1 MSDIQKISVFDERI
15 VQRSPMQ
22 YAVEQGAVSSTNTN
36 FAAISQTISQH
47 TYQLQVPS
55 ENVFVDKALD
65 WTSTVALQFNVVNSA
80 TKGTSNTNGP
90 PVIQFGKDIALN
102 AFPLHT
108 LVSTLSATINDTT
121 VTMNTSDILFEVLRL
136 ADSAKNR
143 ELRTCPSYLDTY
155 ASYNDAAGTNNNPLA
170 GYENATTNGVVP
182 NGAYYNVY
190 FTSPSGVALDGNG
203 SYSIGGSTVYYV
215 KGVPSIAKDSVANV
229 ANTWP
234 VFIKFTTVEKLVL
247 SPFCFSDVH
256 DNETGLFGIQ
266 NIQVVANM
274 MNPSSDNTA
283 TIGRVLRFTTAATST
298 ISAVNSIAYN
308 TNALGGAFSS
318 SAISCVF
325 LTPSL
330 SLPLPS
336 KSVVPYAEFPRYT
349 QNVTL
354 SSNLNSGATSSTQQS
369 QTITLPTI
377 PDLILIYAKPTAYL
391 PTDASYYLPITN
403 ISVNFDN
410 FSGLLSSYTSSE
422 LFALSQNNGLQM
434 NWNEWNGQALKG
446 LGGLA
451 GQFVGLVGG
460 FLVIKPSR
468 DITLQTAQAPSVVG
482 NYTLQF
488 NYNLYNPSSAAITSY
503 TLTTVTVNSG
513 FFESIKGSSRVVKG
527 VLSQKDVIEADAKGA
542 VTRVELNR
550 FVGGKHG
557 SLMHSLSTGVQKAMP
572 IIRSLVPHLKKYLP
586 EEAQEVMGAFGLG
599 KHGKHH
605 GLSKRLM

>member
-1 MSDIQKISVFDERI
+1 MSDVQKISVFDERI

-22 YAVEQGAVSSTNTN
+22 YAVEQGAVSATNTN
-36 FAAISQTISQH
+36 FTAISQTTSQH
-47 TYQLQVPS
+47 TYQIQVPS

-65 WTSTVALQFNVVNSA
+65 WTSTVALQFNVVNTTTTASA
-80 TKGTSNTNGP
+80 
-90 PVIQFGKDIALN
+90 PVVLFGRDIALN

-121 VTMNTSDILFEVLRL
+121 VTMNTSDVLFEVLRM

-155 ASYNDAAGTNNNPLA
+155 ASYNDAIGTNNNPIA

-182 NGAYYNVY
+182 NGAFWNVY
-190 FTSPSGVALDGNG
+190 FTNSTGVALSGSGNYVVNG
-203 SYSIGGSTVYYV
+203 NTVYYV
-215 KGVPSIAKDSVANV
+215 NGVPSYNASQTLVSE
-229 ANTWP
+229 NTYP

-274 MNPSSDNTA
+274 MNPSADNTG
-283 TIGRVLRFTTAATST
+283 TIGRVLRWAYKGTVTG
-298 ISAVNSIAYN
+298 INSVAYN
-308 TNALGGAFSS
+308 NNAQGGAFSNS
-318 SAISCVF
+318 QISCVF

-336 KSVVPYAEFPRYT
+336 KSVVPYMEFPRYT
-349 QNVTL
+349 QNFTL
-354 SSNLNSGATSSTQQS
+354 SDSLASGALSSTQQS

-377 PDLILIYAKPTAYL
+377 PDLIIIYAKPSSYNS
-391 PTDASYYLPITN
+391 TDASYYLPITN

-410 FSGLLSSYTSSE
+410 FSGLLSSYTPSE
-422 LFALSQNNGLQM
+422 LFAISQSNGLQM
-434 NWNEWNGQALKG
+434 NWDEWNGQALKG
-446 LGGLA
+446 NSGSA
-451 GQFVGLVGG
+451 GQYVGLVGG

-468 DITLQTAQAPSVVG
+468 DITLQTAQAPGVIG

-488 NYNLYNPSSAAITSY
+488 NYQVYNPSASSVSQF
-503 TLTTVTVNSG
+503 TLTTITANSG

-527 VLSQKDVIEADAKGA
+527 VLSQKDVIEADGKGA
-542 VTRVELNR
+542 VTRSELNR

-557 SLMHSLSTGVQKAMP
+557 SLMHSLQNGVSKAMP
-572 IIRSLVPHLKKYLP
+572 FIRSLIPHVK
-586 EEAQEVMGAFGLG
+586 EHIHHMAHAAMGAMKRG
-599 KHGKHH
+599 